1 MAEVGG
7 DGMQKR
13 KRNTVIAA
21 IAIALVLVSTG
32 TMVIKT
38 VGFDTIVSWII
49 PPSRST
55 QTPPDGQELTLTDPQ
70 SDYYDWDGSEV
81 IVDRKGQQLYLK
93 VTGVEVTKECGNLNL
108 EIVQET
114 ADFLESNLSVDS
126 SGNITND
133 YSYLKVSILVKNT
146 FEDEYA
152 AAFLNNEIEYG
163 IMGGKEAQA
172 SYNIPGWLEA
182 DGSAVISM
190 TGENEQTD
198 DDFFFVRNFAPGET
212 REFVV
217 GYSVKDEDLKKGN
230 TFLYR
235 VDPIIMDEDYYR
247 YIRGL
252 PDKDYSGNDATDNDL
267 RYIYLNKYMEEWLK

>member
-1 MAEVGG
+1 
-7 DGMQKR
+7 MQKR
-13 KRNTVIAA
+13 KRNTVIA
-21 IAIALVLVSTG
+21 ILSIVIVLITTG
-32 TMVIKT
+32 TTVIKT

-152 AAFLNNEIEYG
+152 AAFLNNQVYYG
-163 IMGGKEAQA
+163 IMGEKRHRHH
-172 SYNIPGWLEA
+172 I
-182 DGSAVISM
+182 
-190 TGENEQTD
+190 T
-198 DDFFFVRNFAPGET
+198 FR
-212 REFVV
+212 V
-217 GYSVKDEDLKKGN
+217 GLK
-230 TFLYR
+230 R
-235 VDPIIMDEDYYR
+235 
-247 YIRGL
+247 IRL
-252 PDKDYSGNDATDNDL
+252 H
-267 RYIYLNKYMEEWLK
+267 

>member
-1 MAEVGG
+1 
-7 DGMQKR
+7 MQKR
-13 KRNTVIAA
+13 KRNTVIAV
-21 IAIALVLVSTG
+21 IAIALVSVSTG

-93 VTGVEVTKECGNLNL
+93 VTGVEVTKECGDLNL
-108 EIVQET
+108 EEVQRT
-114 ADFLESNLSVDS
+114 AAYIAAYFLESDLSVDS

-152 AAFLNNEIEYG
+152 AAFLNNQIDYG

-182 DGSAVISM
+182 DSATLISM

-198 DDFFFVRNFAPGET
+198 DDFFFVRDFAPGET

-217 GYSVKDEDLKKGN
+217 GYSVKDEDLKKEN
-230 TFLYR
+230 TFFYL
-235 VDPIIMDEDYYR
+235 VNPVLMAVFYYR
-247 YIRGL
+247 DAHGL
-252 PDKDYSGNDATDNDL
+252 PPEDMTGNDATDGDL

>member
-1 MAEVGG
+1 
-7 DGMQKR
+7 MQKR
-13 KRNTVIAA
+13 KRNTVIAVM
-21 IAIALVLVSTG
+21 AIALVLVSTG

-108 EIVQET
+108 EEVQKM
-114 ADFLESNLSVDS
+114 AAYIAAYFLKPDISVDS

-152 AAFLNNEIEYG
+152 AAFLGNNEIEYG
-163 IMGGKEAQA
+163 IMGGKEAQS
-172 SYNIPGWLEA
+172 SYNVPGWLEA
-182 DGSAVISM
+182 DSATLISM
-190 TGENEQTD
+190 TGENEYAD
-198 DDFFFVRNFAPGET
+198 ESEFYIRDSAPGET

-217 GYSVKDEDLKKGN
+217 GYLVKDEGLKKEN
-230 TFLYR
+230 TFFYL
-235 VDPIIMDEDYYR
+235 VDPIIMSEDYYR
-247 YIRGL
+247 YVRGL
-252 PDKDYSGNDATDNDL
+252 PDKDPSGNDATDNDL

>member
-1 MAEVGG
+1 
-7 DGMQKR
+7 MQKR
-13 KRNTVIAA
+13 KRNTVIA
-21 IAIALVLVSTG
+21 IFSIVIVLITTG
-32 TMVIKT
+32 TTVIKT
-38 VGFDTIVSWII
+38 VGFDTIMSWII

-55 QTPPDGQELTLTDPQ
+55 QTPPDGQGLTLTDPQ

-93 VTGVEVTKECGNLNL
+93 VTGVEVSKECGNLNL
-108 EIVQET
+108 ERIQRM
-114 ADFLESNLSVDS
+114 ASYPESDLSVDS

-152 AAFLNNEIEYG
+152 AAFLNNEIRYG
-163 IMGGKEAQA
+163 IMGGKEAQ
-172 SYNIPGWLEA
+172 SPYNIPGWLEA

-190 TGENEQTD
+190 TGENEYAD
-198 DDFFFVRNFAPGET
+198 ESEFCIRDFAPGET

-217 GYSVKDEDLKKGN
+217 GYLVKDEGLKKEN
-230 TFLYR
+230 TFFYR
-235 VDPIIMDEDYYR
+235 VNPVLMAVFYYR
-247 YIRGL
+247 DAHGL
-252 PDKDYSGNDATDNDL
+252 PPEDMTGNDATDGDL

>member
-1 MAEVGG
+1 
-7 DGMQKR
+7 MQKR
-13 KRNTVIAA
+13 KRNTVIA
-21 IAIALVLVSTG
+21 ILSIVIVLITTG
-32 TMVIKT
+32 TTVIKT

-114 ADFLESNLSVDS
+114 ANFLESNLSVDS

-152 AAFLNNEIEYG
+152 AAFLSNNQIEYG
-163 IMGGKEAQA
+163 IMGGKEAQS
-172 SYNIPGWLEA
+172 SYNVPGWLE
-182 DGSAVISM
+182 GTLLSLISM

-198 DDFFFVRNFAPGET
+198 DDFFFVRDFAPGET

-230 TFLYR
+230 TFFYR
-235 VDPIIMDEDYYR
+235 VDPIIMDDDYYR
-247 YIRGL
+247 DAHGL
-252 PDKDYSGNDATDNDL
+252 PDKGPSGNDATDNDL

>member
-1 MAEVGG
+1 
-7 DGMQKR
+7 MQKR
-13 KRNTVIAA
+13 KRNTVIAV

-108 EIVQET
+108 EEVQKM
-114 ADFLESNLSVDS
+114 AAYIAAYFLKPDISVDS

-152 AAFLNNEIEYG
+152 AAFLNNEIRYG
-163 IMGGKEAQA
+163 IMGGKEAQS

-190 TGENEQTD
+190 TGENEYAD
-198 DDFFFVRNFAPGET
+198 ESEFYIRDFAPGET

-217 GYSVKDEDLKKGN
+217 GYLVKDEGLKKEN
-230 TFLYR
+230 TFFYL
-235 VDPIIMDEDYYR
+235 VDPVLMAEDYYQDAH
-247 YIRGL
+247 GL
-252 PDKDYSGNDATDNDL
+252 PPEDPSGNDATDNDL

>member
-1 MAEVGG
+1 
-7 DGMQKR
+7 MQKR
-13 KRNTVIAA
+13 KRNTVIA
-21 IAIALVLVSTG
+21 ILSIVIVLITTG

-108 EIVQET
+108 ERIQRM
-114 ADFLESNLSVDS
+114 AAYPDSDLSVDS

-146 FEDEYA
+146 YEDEYA
-152 AAFLNNEIEYG
+152 AAFLNNQIHYG

-182 DGSAVISM
+182 DSASLISM
-190 TGENEQTD
+190 TGENEYAD
-198 DDFFFVRNFAPGET
+198 EGEFYIRDFAPGET

-217 GYSVKDEDLKKGN
+217 GYSVKDEDLKKEK
-230 TFLYR
+230 TFFYR
-235 VDPIIMDEDYYR
+235 VSPVLMAEDHYR
-247 YIRGL
+247 YVRGL
-252 PDKDYSGNDATDNDL
+252 PDKDPSGNDATDGDL
-267 RYIYLNKYMEEWLK
+267 RYIYLNKYMEKWLK

>member
-1 MAEVGG
+1 
-7 DGMQKR
+7 MQKR
-13 KRNTVIAA
+13 KRNTVIAV
-21 IAIALVLVSTG
+21 IAIALVIVSTG

-81 IVDRKGQQLYLK
+81 IVNRKGQQLYLK

-108 EIVQET
+108 EEVQKM
-114 ADFLESNLSVDS
+114 AAYIAAYFLKPDISVDS

-152 AAFLNNEIEYG
+152 AAFLSNNQIDYG
-163 IMGGKEAQA
+163 IMGGKEAQS
-172 SYNIPGWLEA
+172 SYNVPGWLEA
-182 DGSAVISM
+182 DSATVISM

-198 DDFFFVRNFAPGET
+198 DDFFFVRDFAPGET

-217 GYSVKDEDLKKGN
+217 GYSVKDEGLKKEN
-230 TFLYR
+230 TFFYL
-235 VDPIIMDEDYYR
+235 VDPIIMDDDYYR
-247 YIRGL
+247 DTHGL
-252 PDKDYSGNDATDNDL
+252 PDKDRTGNDATDNDL

>member
-1 MAEVGG
+1 
-7 DGMQKR
+7 MQKR
-13 KRNTVIAA
+13 KRNTVIAV

-108 EIVQET
+108 EEVQRIS
-114 ADFLESNLSVDS
+114 AYIAAYFLKSDISVDS

-152 AAFLNNEIEYG
+152 A
-163 IMGGKEAQA
+163 
-172 SYNIPGWLEA
+172 
-182 DGSAVISM
+182 V
-190 TGENEQTD
+190 
-198 DDFFFVRNFAPGET
+198 FFRQQSN
-212 REFVV
+212 
-217 GYSVKDEDLKKGN
+217 
-230 TFLYR
+230 
-235 VDPIIMDEDYYR
+235 
-247 YIRGL
+247 
-252 PDKDYSGNDATDNDL
+252 
-267 RYIYLNKYMEEWLK
+267 

>member
-1 MAEVGG
+1 
-7 DGMQKR
+7 MQKR
-13 KRNTVIAA
+13 KRNTVIAV

-32 TMVIKT
+32 TTVIKT

-108 EIVQET
+108 EEVQRI
-114 ADFLESNLSVDS
+114 AAYIAAYFLKSDISVDS

-152 AAFLNNEIEYG
+152 AVFLGNNQIEYG
-163 IMGGKEAQA
+163 IMGGKEAQS

-182 DGSAVISM
+182 DSATLISM
-190 TGENEQTD
+190 TGENEYAD
-198 DDFFFVRNFAPGET
+198 ESEFYIRDFAPGKRGSLWSDIRLRT
-212 REFVV
+212 R
-217 GYSVKDEDLKKGN
+217 
-230 TFLYR
+230 
-235 VDPIIMDEDYYR
+235 
-247 YIRGL
+247 
-252 PDKDYSGNDATDNDL
+252 A
-267 RYIYLNKYMEEWLK
+267 